1 MGNFGIMRVSVS
13 KICEFGALV
22 LFRGLVPG
30 LIRGGRVGG
39 FDLCVHELTDTRI
52 FMLRGRGK
60 VVGGVVGVW
69 EKGTGR

>member
-1 MGNFGIMRVSVS
+1 MDNFGIMRVFVS
-13 KICEFGALV
+13 KICEFCALV

-30 LIRGGRVGG
+30 FPCGGRVCG
-39 FDLCVHELTDTRI
+39 FDLCVHELTDARI

-69 EKGTGR
+69 EKGKGR